1 MKTAR
6 RAPIEPDA
14 KFGRTLTKV
23 RKTGEKLV
31 VDGITIIPPSG
42 ASKTWRLRTS
52 YSNHKIERKSPD
64 TNGDVNAAFLSLI
77 SEVETLML
85 GGMGLPEHSKDS
97 LAETINNYIE
107 QGGPKSEWRGKT
119 PSNRREDFIHLV
131 KLAEKENLK
140 CMDLNA
146 SVVRRYLT
154 NATGSGRRAKGLLG
168 VIRTFTKWGV
178 GAGYFT
184 TSQLDAITHV
194 TWNPPKGSNY
204 KIPPTRREQSK
215 LHFGTSD
222 IAGGEVPTH
231 EQVTLLAQELQKHYI
246 HGEALI
252 HVSANIGTRAN
263 ETFILTASRDVH
275 DSGHGNYVDLSE
287 ELVRV
292 HWQASNGKTKAQRV
306 TKNNKFRSVVI
317 PPVESIQTGFDVFA
331 WLSNRSAEALKEQ
344 AAGKNPRALLFPSAK
359 GEVMNLEYFN
369 REKMR
374 KALLALGW
382 KMPSWVDAK
391 GVTRSLFRF
400 TLHSL
405 RDRYGTTAAD
415 EWNYSERQLLEQG
428 SWADSETVRKFYLG
442 TTDETH
448 ESVKQLHR
456 TRKVFKQGKRAS

>member
-14 KFGRTLTKV
+14 KFGRILNKV
-23 RKTGEKLV
+23 RKTGEKLS
-31 VDGITIIPPSG
+31 VDGITIIPPTGTS
-42 ASKTWRLRTS
+42 STWRLRTS
-52 YSNHKIERKSPD
+52 YKNQKLERKSPD
-64 TNGDVNAAFLSLI
+64 TIGDVNAAFLSLI
-77 SEVETLML
+77 AEVESLKL
-85 GGMGLPEHSKDS
+85 GGMGLPEHSNDT
-97 LAETINNYIE
+97 LADVINNYIE

-131 KLAEKENLK
+131 KLSNKENLK

-146 SVVRRYLT
+146 SVVRRYLS

-194 TWNPPKGSNY
+194 SWNPPKGSNY

-215 LHFGTSD
+215 LYFGTND
-222 IAGGEVPTH
+222 VAGGEVPTH
-231 EQVTLLAQELQKHYI
+231 EQVTALANELQKHYL
-246 HGEALI
+246 HGAALI
-252 HVSANIGTRAN
+252 HVSANLGTRAN
-263 ETFILTASRDVH
+263 ETFILTASKKVH
-275 DSGHGNYVDLSE
+275 DSGLGNYVDLSE
-287 ELVRV
+287 EVVRV
-292 HWQASNGKTKAQRV
+292 HWQASSGKTKAERV

-317 PPVESIQTGFDVFA
+317 PPVESIQTGFDVYG
-331 WLSNRSAEALKEQ
+331 WLANRSIEALAEQ
-344 AAGKNPRALLFPSAK
+344 AAGTNPLALLFPSAK
-359 GEVMNLEYFN
+359 GQVMSLEYFN

-374 KALLALGW
+374 KALLDLGW
-382 KMPSWVDAK
+382 KMPSWIDAK
-391 GVTRSLFRF
+391 GKTRSMFRF

-448 ESVKQLHR
+448 ESVKHVHR